1 MVRDRKRL
9 ALVSI
14 VGLVALIVVW
24 RCFFIV
30 DETEWAVVLR
40 FGKLVKVVEDA
51 GLHFRLPIDSVR
63 KFDKRL
69 QVYNPPATE
78 FLTGDKKNL
87 VLDVYVVWRIAD
99 PVRFWQSVG
108 DPIGAEARIHDLV
121 WSELAAG
128 LGNYDLSQLVAVRP
142 EREETSEATK
152 VSELTETVK
161 RRCQQIASRLYGVE
175 LVDVGVKRLNF
186 PEQSKEAVFARMRAE
201 RERIAK
207 RYIAEGEEIAAKIK
221 AEADREKERILA
233 NAYREAEKIRGEGD
247 ALAARIYGQAFSRDP
262 EFYKLLRTLEAYKK
276 AIDDKTTVVLSSDSE
291 FLKLLMRG
299 RIGSEGQ

>member
-9 ALVSI
+9 ALVFI
-14 VGLVALIVVW
+14 VGLATLIVVW

-221 AEADREKERILA
+221 A
-233 NAYREAEKIRGEGD
+233 
-247 ALAARIYGQAFSRDP
+247 
-262 EFYKLLRTLEAYKK
+262 
-276 AIDDKTTVVLSSDSE
+276 
-291 FLKLLMRG
+291 
-299 RIGSEGQ
+299 